1 MIKVLIVDNELLAGV
16 RIERLLTAMQN
27 IIFVGQATNRSSTM
41 AMVEAQAP
49 DIVLMKTPM
58 PEMGTVSFPKVF
70 NQVVLNPIVVFCPS
84 LDQFECGPHR
94 GNLIGAILSASK
106 EVHNKRRQLYAGAR
120 SCLYAY
126 SYQGIDVIP
135 IEDVRLLKADQ
146 KYVRVY
152 TANTDFT
159 INESLKGLEQ
169 EFPNLFI
176 RIHRNALVTK
186 GAIQGIRRIEGRSLV
201 MLDDIDI
208 QPEISRRL
216 EPKLRKLT
224 AQL

>member
-186 GAIQGIRRIEGRSLV
+186 GAIQGIRRLEGRSLA

>member
-70 NQVVLNPIVVFCPS
+70 NQVVLNPIVEFCPS

-120 SCLYAY
+120 SCFYAY

-186 GAIQGIRRIEGRSLV
+186 GAIQGIRRLEGRSLA

>member
-70 NQVVLNPIVVFCPS
+70 NQVVLNPIVEFCPS

>member
-84 LDQFECGPHR
+84 LDQFECGPLR

-146 KYVRVY
+146 KYVRAY

-186 GAIQGIRRIEGRSLV
+186 EAIQGIRRIEGRSLA

>member
-70 NQVVLNPIVVFCPS
+70 NQVVLNPIVEFCPS

-186 GAIQGIRRIEGRSLV
+186 GAIQGIRRIEGRSLA

>member
-70 NQVVLNPIVVFCPS
+70 NQVVLNPIVEFCPS

-135 IEDVRLLKADQ
+135 IEAVRLLKADQ

-186 GAIQGIRRIEGRSLV
+186 GAIQGIRRLEGRSLA

>member
-84 LDQFECGPHR
+84 LDQFECGPLR

-135 IEDVRLLKADQ
+135 IEDARLLKADQ
-146 KYVRVY
+146 KYVRAY

-186 GAIQGIRRIEGRSLV
+186 GAIQGIRRIEGRSLA

>member
-84 LDQFECGPHR
+84 LDQFECGPLR

>member
-135 IEDVRLLKADQ
+135 IEAVRLLKADQ

>member
-41 AMVEAQAP
+41 AMVE
-49 DIVLMKTPM
+49 
-58 PEMGTVSFPKVF
+58 
-70 NQVVLNPIVVFCPS
+70 
-84 LDQFECGPHR
+84 
-94 GNLIGAILSASK
+94 
-106 EVHNKRRQLYAGAR
+106 YAGAR

-146 KYVRVY
+146 KYVRAY

-186 GAIQGIRRIEGRSLV
+186 GAIQGIRRIEGCSLV